1 MRRGRG
7 VRGMGSDPPCALAR
21 MTKAPLAEGASG
33 RYPLAMEI
41 IVATGNAHKLGE
53 LAELFPGHRLLRPV
67 DVGHP
72 DFDVVE
78 DGRTFF
84 ENARIKA
91 EALHRLTG
99 RPVLAD
105 DSGLAVRALGG
116 EPGIHSAR
124 YGSQDGKLKLEAPE
138 RNALLL
144 KAVDG
149 FADRNCAF
157 VCCLILMLSEERFFA
172 VQESLEGE
180 LLRSPRGEGGFG
192 YDPIVWVPSLGK
204 SVAELSAAE
213 KNAVSHRGRASR
225 RMAAILADLETAP

>member
-1 MRRGRG
+1 MLWTPGFYPG
-7 VRGMGSDPPCALAR
+7 HAYAPPLVCA
-21 MTKAPLAEGASG
+21 ASY

-72 DFDVVE
+72 GFDVIE
-78 DGRTFF
+78 DGATFF
-84 ENARIKA
+84 ENAFKKA
-91 EALHRLTG
+91 EALHKLTG

-105 DSGLAVRALGG
+105 DSGLAVHALGG

-124 YGSQDGKLKLEAPE
+124 YGSLDGKLKLEAPE

-144 KAVDG
+144 KAVEG
-149 FADRNCAF
+149 FTDRKCAF
-157 VCCLILMLSEERFFA
+157 VCCLILMLTDERFFA

-180 LLRSPRGEGGFG
+180 LLKAPRGEGGFG
-192 YDPIVWVPSLGK
+192 YDPVVWLPSLGK

-213 KNAVSHRGRASR
+213 KNAISHRGRASR
-225 RMAAILADLETAP
+225 RMAAILADLDAAP